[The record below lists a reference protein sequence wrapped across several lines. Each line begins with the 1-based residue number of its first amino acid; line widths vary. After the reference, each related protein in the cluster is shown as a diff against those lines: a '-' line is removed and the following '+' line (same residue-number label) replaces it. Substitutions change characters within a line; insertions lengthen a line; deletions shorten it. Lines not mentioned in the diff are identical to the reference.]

1 MIKKKIWIN
10 FDKEGIDWV
19 LWTQCPFFFFFWKL
33 QTFQGGMKAGGLIIG
48 RVRFGGSYNHTHSTQ
63 IVFGGVGIHFP
74 CVLWDRNLLILEI
87 EFSFF
92 ILTLSHTCIQTSN
105 ATLWIEAVGF
115 LWYNCRNIRLRSSAN
130 RGKFD
135 RWFTTKRVNG
145 RPARDTKGKGVNSQ
159 RRGDG

>member
-1 MIKKKIWIN
+1 MIKKKNMNKFWQRGHRL
-10 FDKEGIDWV
+10 GIMN
-19 LWTQCPFFFFFWKL
+19 TMSIFFFFWKL